1 MPEPP
6 PPGDGLS
13 DFYFVDAA
21 DPEDG
26 VRKLIHMVRDRI
38 PRRFGLDPVRDI
50 QILCPMNRAA
60 LAPARSTSSFRKSST
75 RRAIPDR
82 AIRLDLLRG
91 RQGHADRERLRQ
103 GGL

>member
-38 PRRFGLDPVRDI
+38 PVASAWTRCATSRS
-50 QILCPMNRAA
+50 C
-60 LAPARSTSSFRKSST
+60 AR
-75 RRAIPDR
+75 
-82 AIRLDLLRG
+82 
-91 RQGHADRERLRQ
+91 
-103 GGL
+103 